1 MSSAGVK
8 RWRIDGK
15 ATVKIGECSRGGRT
29 RGDNRASDHDMGCEE
44 KYVPCGIV
52 DEESGELA
60 LTFGSS
66 YKTSDF
72 IVDVIDAK
80 WEARAEQEQ
89 TETSLIQIKMDN
101 GPESS
106 GRRTQFL
113 SRMVQLADVINKPIQ
128 LLYYPPY
135 HSKYNP
141 IERCWGILE
150 LKWNGAK
157 LIAVD
162 TMLGWAKEMPWKG
175 LHPVVALSRKVYEK
189 GISLSKMA
197 MEAVEARLKRDP
209 QLPKYDILIN
219 PASTS

>member
-1 MSSAGVK
+1 
-8 RWRIDGK
+8 
-15 ATVKIGECSRGGRT
+15 VKIGEFSRGGLT
-29 RGDNRASDHDMGCEE
+29 RGDNRASDHDMGGEE

-52 DEESGELA
+52 DEESGA
-60 LTFGSS
+60 FHIIFGSS

-72 IVDVIDAK
+72 IVDTIEAK
-80 WEARAEQEQ
+80 WNAMEEQEQ
-89 TETSLIQIKMDN
+89 ADTSLIQIKMDN

-113 SRMVQLADVINKPIQ
+113 SRMVQFADSIHKPIQ

-157 LIAVD
+157 LIDAE
-162 TMLGWAKEMPWKG
+162 TMLGWAKQMTWKG
-175 LHPVVALSRKVYEK
+175 LHPVVELSRKVYDK
-189 GISLSKMA
+189 GISLGKAA
-197 MEAVEARLKRDP
+197 MQAVEARLKRDP
-209 QLPKYDILIN
+209 ELPKYDILID

>member
-8 RWRIDGK
+8 RWSIDCK
-15 ATVKIGECSRGGRT
+15 ATVKIGEFSRGGRT

-150 LKWNGAK
+150 LKWNGCRPETDA
-157 LIAVD
+157 
-162 TMLGWAKEMPWKG
+162 T
-175 LHPVVALSRKVYEK
+175 PV
-189 GISLSKMA
+189 G
-197 MEAVEARLKRDP
+197 
-209 QLPKYDILIN
+209 
-219 PASTS
+219 